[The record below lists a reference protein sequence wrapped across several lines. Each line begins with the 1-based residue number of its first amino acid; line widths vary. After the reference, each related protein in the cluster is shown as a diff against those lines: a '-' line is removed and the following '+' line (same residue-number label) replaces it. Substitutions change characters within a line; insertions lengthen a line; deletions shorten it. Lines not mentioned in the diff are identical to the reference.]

1 MSDAEVRTSGAPGD
15 GSAAVRKEYA
25 LGIDLGGT
33 KVLCAVFGP
42 DGTILARAKRSTR
55 AHPEPEI
62 LIEEIAAC
70 AREAIASAHVDV
82 GQVLGAGMGVPGPL
96 DTETGVVRFAPN
108 LGWHDVP
115 AKDLLE
121 KHLGVP
127 VYLDNDVRMAML
139 AEHQLGAAKGTRR
152 AIGVFVG
159 TGVGGGLVIDGEIY
173 RGAHT
178 QAGEVGHII
187 VKAGGPLGNCGQ
199 HGCIEA
205 MASRTAIARDLQEA
219 VKQGKKTV
227 LTKLAG
233 KVLSDLGSGDLR
245 KAIDQGDKL
254 TEKVVA
260 RSAMYVGL
268 GVAGLVNLLDPDIVV
283 LGGGVVEAMGAW
295 YVKRA
300 AEAARPA
307 IMSAALRDVP
317 IVQSKLGD
325 DAGVLG
331 AAQLVRLRDAG
342 PA

>member
-1 MSDAEVRTSGAPGD
+1 MNTTESPATLTSGVARGY
-15 GSAAVRKEYA
+15 V

-55 AHPEPEI
+55 AHPEAEV

-70 AREAIASAHVDV
+70 AREAMAAAKIDA
-82 GQVLGAGMGVPGPL
+82 GQVRGAGMGVPGPL
-96 DTETGVVRFAPN
+96 DTETGVVKFAPN

-115 AKDLLE
+115 AKELLE

-127 VYLDNDVRMAML
+127 AYLDNDVRVAML
-139 AEHQLGAAKGTRR
+139 AEHQLGAAKGARR
-152 AIGVFVG
+152 AVGVFVG

-178 QAGEVGHII
+178 QAGEIGHVI
-187 VKAGGPLGNCGQ
+187 VKAGGPAGNCGQ
-199 HGCIEA
+199 RGCIEA
-205 MASRTAIARDLQEA
+205 MASRTAITRDLQAA
-219 VKQGKKTV
+219 VKHGKKTV
-227 LTKLAG
+227 LTKVAG
-233 KVLSDLGSGDLR
+233 RDLSDLGSGDLR

-254 TEKVVA
+254 AEKVVG
-260 RSAMYVGL
+260 RSARYVGL
-268 GVAGLVNLLDPDIVV
+268 GIAGLVNLLDPDVVV
-283 LGGGVVEAMGAW
+283 LGGGVVEALGDW

-300 AEAARPA
+300 AEAARPDIISEA
-307 IMSAALRDVP
+307 VRDVP

-331 AAQLVRLRDAG
+331 AAQLVRLRDASH
-342 PA
+342 A